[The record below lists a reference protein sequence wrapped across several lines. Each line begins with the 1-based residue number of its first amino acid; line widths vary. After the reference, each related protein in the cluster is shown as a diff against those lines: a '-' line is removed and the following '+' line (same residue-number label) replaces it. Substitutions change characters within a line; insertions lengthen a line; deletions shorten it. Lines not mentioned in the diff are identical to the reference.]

1 MIKAKISAIEQNDGV
16 SVFEFSAKNLSLK
29 MLSLENLQ
37 NLKIGDKV
45 LLNFKSSDVFV
56 ATSRLLNCSVSN
68 EIKAVITDI
77 QRGEVASVLHLST
90 GEFEFESII
99 CTASLERLNLATGEQ
114 IYAYIKATSLNIEK
128 NDRS

>member
-16 SVFEFSAKNLSLK
+16 SVFEFSAENLSLK

-37 NLKIGDKV
+37 NLKIGDEV

-56 ATSRLLNCSVSN
+56 ATSPILNCSVSN
-68 EIKAVITDI
+68 EIKARILDI
-77 QRGEVASVLHLST
+77 QKGEITSSLHLNA

-99 CTASLERLNLATGEQ
+99 STSSLKRLNLAPGDQ
-114 IYAYIKATSLNIEK
+114 IYAYVKATSLYI
-128 NDRS
+128 S